1 MSLGGKDGSRGYLY
15 QTFASIFEAL
25 CQDNWDKIYVEYTS
39 ENDKVDIA
47 LESDGTVFKSIQVK
61 SNINT
66 FDRGSIINWTSDLI
80 KDDVG
85 ATECELFLI
94 GQLAPS
100 AIEFKNAIVALQ
112 ENNND
117 KTKLG
122 KEHSNALSSFDA
134 SIIKGK
140 TLRIINY
147 PFDLKILTN
156 LLIASLLKYLSTK
169 GFALMYNQLELIA
182 KAIVAD
188 NFLSSLGNNGIEKT
202 IFDSQIEEYVLML
215 KNRCFG
221 FKAIGIVSFERGTEY
236 LSGAAETIL
245 SFKEK
250 FDGRKLRP
258 EYDWDRD
265 VYRELDTFLKNN
277 TDVNYNYQL
286 MLEVPL
292 SIAFATGRILD
303 QKSRISA
310 FPSNPDSRYKSE
322 IWSIEDSC
330 DDTFTD
336 FDVRDERIDIN
347 ESDTCLIISITRNIK
362 DNVNEYISDSGLK
375 IGRMITLTIGGKGPS
390 FDSIQNATHAKNLVQ
405 QIVESLARRSTV
417 ERRANVHIF
426 VSAPNAFMFLL
437 GQRSRGFGNCVLYE
451 FDLEAKDTGTYSP
464 SFQNLP

>member
-1 MSLGGKDGSRGYLY
+1 MGGKDGSRGYLY
-15 QTFASIFEAL
+15 QTFASIFQAL
-25 CQDNWDKIYVEYTS
+25 CLDNWDKIYVEYNS

-47 LESDGTVFKSIQVK
+47 LERNGNAVKSIQVK
-61 SNINT
+61 SSVNS
-66 FDRGSIINWTSDLI
+66 FDRSAIIEWTNDLI
-80 KDDVG
+80 KDDIG

-100 AIEFKNAIVALQ
+100 AIKFKNAIVVLQ

-122 KEHSNALSSFDA
+122 NEYLKALSNFDI

-140 TLRIINY
+140 ILRIMNY
-147 PFDLKILTN
+147 PFDLSILTD
-156 LLIASLLKYLSTK
+156 LLIASLLKYLSIK
-169 GFALMYNQLELIA
+169 GFALMYDQLELIA
-182 KAIVAD
+182 KAIVTD
-188 NFLSSLGNNGIEKT
+188 NFLSSISNTGIEKS
-202 IFDSQIEEYVLML
+202 IFDSRIEEYVLML

-221 FKAIGIVSFERGTEY
+221 FKTIGIVSFERGAEY
-236 LSGAAETIL
+236 LSEATEIIL

-250 FDGRKLRP
+250 FDGRKLKP

-265 VYRELDTFLKNN
+265 IYQELDTFLKKN
-277 TDVNYNYQL
+277 TDVNYKYQL
-286 MLEVPL
+286 MLEAPL

-303 QKSRISA
+303 PKSRISA
-310 FPSNPDSRYKSE
+310 FPSNPDPLHKSE
-322 IWSIEDSC
+322 IWNIEDSY
-330 DDTFTD
+330 DATFID

-347 ESDTCLIISITRNIK
+347 ESDTCLIVSITRNIE

-375 IGRMITLTIGGKGPS
+375 IGRMITLTIGGKGHS
-390 FDSIQNATHAKNLVQ
+390 FYSIQNAAHAKNLVQ
-405 QIVESLARRSTV
+405 QVVESLAKRSTV
-417 ERRANVHIF
+417 ERRATVHIF

-464 SFQNLP
+464 SFKKLP

>member
-1 MSLGGKDGSRGYLY
+1 MGGKDGSRGYLY
-15 QTFASIFEAL
+15 QTFASIFQAL
-25 CQDNWDKIYVEYTS
+25 CLDNWDKIYVEYNS

-47 LESDGTVFKSIQVK
+47 LEKNGNAVKSIQVK
-61 SNINT
+61 SSVNS
-66 FDRGSIINWTSDLI
+66 FDRSAIIEWTNDLI
-80 KDDVG
+80 KDDIG

-100 AIEFKNAIVALQ
+100 AIKFKNAIVALQ

-122 KEHSNALSSFDA
+122 NEHLKALSNFDI

-140 TLRIINY
+140 ILRIMNY
-147 PFDLKILTN
+147 PFDLSILTD
-156 LLIASLLKYLSTK
+156 LLIASLLKYLSIK
-169 GFALMYNQLELIA
+169 GFALIYDQLELIA
-182 KAIVAD
+182 KAIVTD
-188 NFLSSLGNNGIEKT
+188 NFLSSISNTGIEKS
-202 IFDSQIEEYVLML
+202 IFDSRIEEYVLML

-221 FKAIGIVSFERGTEY
+221 FKTIGIVSFERGTEY
-236 LSGAAETIL
+236 LSEATEIIL

-250 FDGRKLRP
+250 FDGRKLKP

-265 VYRELDTFLKNN
+265 IYQELDTFLKKN
-277 TDVNYNYQL
+277 TDVNYKYQL
-286 MLEVPL
+286 MLEAPL

-303 QKSRISA
+303 PKSRISA
-310 FPSNPDSRYKSE
+310 FPSNPDPLHKSE
-322 IWSIEDSC
+322 IWNIEDSY
-330 DDTFTD
+330 DATFID
-336 FDVRDERIDIN
+336 LDVRDERIDIN
-347 ESDTCLIISITRNIK
+347 ESDTCLIVSITRNIE

-390 FDSIQNATHAKNLVQ
+390 FDSIQNAAHAKNLVQ
-405 QIVESLARRSTV
+405 QVVESLAKRSTV
-417 ERRANVHIF
+417 ERRATVHIF

-464 SFQNLP
+464 SFKKLP

>member
-1 MSLGGKDGSRGYLY
+1 MGGKDGSRGYLY
-15 QTFASIFEAL
+15 QTFASIFQAL
-25 CQDNWDKIYVEYTS
+25 CLDNWDKIYVEYNS

-47 LESDGTVFKSIQVK
+47 LERNGNAVKSIQVK
-61 SNINT
+61 SSVNS
-66 FDRGSIINWTSDLI
+66 FDRSAIIEWTNDLI
-80 KDDVG
+80 KDDIG

-94 GQLAPS
+94 GHLAPS
-100 AIEFKNAIVALQ
+100 AIKFKNAIVVLQ

-122 KEHSNALSSFDA
+122 NEYLKALSNFDI

-140 TLRIINY
+140 ILRIMNY
-147 PFDLKILTN
+147 PFDLSILTD
-156 LLIASLLKYLSTK
+156 LLIASLLKYLSIK
-169 GFALMYNQLELIA
+169 GFALMYDQLELIA
-182 KAIVAD
+182 KAIVTD
-188 NFLSSLGNNGIEKT
+188 NFLSSISNTGIEKS
-202 IFDSQIEEYVLML
+202 IFDSRIEEYVLML

-221 FKAIGIVSFERGTEY
+221 FKTIGIVSFERGAEY
-236 LSGAAETIL
+236 LSEATEIIL

-250 FDGRKLRP
+250 FDGRKLKP

-265 VYRELDTFLKNN
+265 IYQELDTFLKKN
-277 TDVNYNYQL
+277 TDVNYKYQL
-286 MLEVPL
+286 MLEAPL

-303 QKSRISA
+303 PKSRISA
-310 FPSNPDSRYKSE
+310 FPSNPDPLHKSE
-322 IWSIEDSC
+322 IWNIEDSY
-330 DDTFTD
+330 DATFID

-347 ESDTCLIISITRNIK
+347 ESDTCLIVSITRNIE

-390 FDSIQNATHAKNLVQ
+390 FDSIQNAAHAKNLVQ
-405 QIVESLARRSTV
+405 QVVESLAKRSTV
-417 ERRANVHIF
+417 ERRATVHIF

-464 SFQNLP
+464 SFKKLP

>member
-1 MSLGGKDGSRGYLY
+1 MGGKDGSRGYLY
-15 QTFASIFEAL
+15 QTFASIFQAL
-25 CQDNWDKIYVEYTS
+25 CLDNWDKIYVEYNS

-47 LESDGTVFKSIQVK
+47 LERNGNAVKSIQVK
-61 SNINT
+61 SSVNS
-66 FDRGSIINWTSDLI
+66 FDRCALIEWTNDLI
-80 KDDVG
+80 KDDIG

-100 AIEFKNAIVALQ
+100 AIKFKNAIVVLQ

-122 KEHSNALSSFDA
+122 NEYLKALSNFDI

-140 TLRIINY
+140 ILRIMNY
-147 PFDLKILTN
+147 PFDLSILTD
-156 LLIASLLKYLSTK
+156 LLIASLLKYLSIK
-169 GFALMYNQLELIA
+169 GFALMYDQLELIA
-182 KAIVAD
+182 KAIVTD
-188 NFLSSLGNNGIEKT
+188 NFLSSISNTGIEKS
-202 IFDSQIEEYVLML
+202 IFDSRIEEYVLML

-221 FKAIGIVSFERGTEY
+221 FKTIGIVSFERGAEY
-236 LSGAAETIL
+236 LSEATEIIL

-250 FDGRKLRP
+250 FDGRKLKP

-265 VYRELDTFLKNN
+265 IYQELDTFLKKN
-277 TDVNYNYQL
+277 TDVNYKYQL
-286 MLEVPL
+286 MLEAPL

-303 QKSRISA
+303 PKSRISA
-310 FPSNPDSRYKSE
+310 FPSNPDPLHKSE
-322 IWSIEDSC
+322 IWNIEDSY
-330 DDTFTD
+330 DATFID

-347 ESDTCLIISITRNIK
+347 ESDTCLIVSITRNIE

-390 FDSIQNATHAKNLVQ
+390 FDSIQNAAHAKNLVQ
-405 QIVESLARRSTV
+405 QVVESLAKRSTV
-417 ERRANVHIF
+417 ERRATVHIF

-464 SFQNLP
+464 SFKKLP